1 MHRFTHMLKDLGKAA
16 ASFPL
21 AGTQHPGTPEHAD
34 QCADCAAALRRQRQY
49 LERLRDAAVPA
60 VSDDLTERLL
70 LRTRELAAAP
80 SAPAARTAPFK
91 LAGLAAGGAA
101 MVTAGA
107 VAAGAYMA
115 AGDPPQYAAASFS
128 GESRDTLQSGDS
140 SKAGETGQA
149 ALPLKATGG
158 ATAGD
163 AAGGTP
169 TDALVASL
177 RSRGWACP
185 DLGSMGFHLV
195 SAASKTYA
203 GQAAVELRLSDGRH
217 TATVLEQHTAA
228 GDNAGLQGTAPETAV
243 PVNPLTG
250 HAATE
255 DGFAAVDGPAV
266 AGSGAGNGRL
276 WVKASPPWSAIYQ
289 TARSTFTYVSDLPA
303 NVADDALAVLSA
315 AGGAWGRSGGNH
327 VRVEDGV
334 LEPGVSAAAD
344 SRTSASSAGSEEV
357 TERLQRGLRKLA
369 LQLDYMTGHSDR

>member
-34 QCADCAAALRRQRQY
+34 QCADCAAAFRRQRQY

-80 SAPAARTAPFK
+80 PAPASRTAPFK

-140 SKAGETGQA
+140 AKAGETGQA
-149 ALPLKATGG
+149 GLPLKATGG
-158 ATAGD
+158 APAAD

-185 DLGSMGFHLV
+185 DLGSMGFHVV

-203 GQAAVELRLSDGRH
+203 GQAAVELRLSDGTH

-228 GDNAGLQGTAPETAV
+228 GGNAGLQGTAPDTA

-255 DGFAAVDGPAV
+255 DGFVAVDEPIV
-266 AGSGAGNGRL
+266 AGSGTGDGRL

-315 AGGAWGRSGGNH
+315 ADGAWSRSGGNH
-327 VRVEDGV
+327 VRGEDGV

-344 SRTSASSAGSEEV
+344 FRPSAGSAGSEEV
-357 TERLQRGLRKLA
+357 TERLQRGLRKMA

>member
-34 QCADCAAALRRQRQY
+34 QCADCAVALRRQRQY

-80 SAPAARTAPFK
+80 PAPASRTAPIK

-115 AGDPPQYAAASFS
+115 AGDPPHYAVASFS

-158 ATAGD
+158 ATAG
-163 AAGGTP
+163 GTP
-169 TDALVASL
+169 TDSLVASL

-185 DLGSMGFHLV
+185 DLGSMGFHVV
-195 SAASKTYA
+195 SAASKIYA
-203 GQAAVELRLSDGRH
+203 GRAAVELRLSDGRH

-228 GDNAGLQGTAPETAV
+228 GGNAGLQGTAPDTA

-255 DGFAAVDGPAV
+255 DGFVAVDERAVVGP
-266 AGSGAGNGRL
+266 GAGNGRF
-276 WVKASPPWSAIYQ
+276 WVKASPQWSAIYQ

-315 AGGAWGRSGGNH
+315 AGGAGSRSGGNH
-327 VRVEDGV
+327 VLVEDGI
-334 LEPGVSAAAD
+334 LEPGVSAGAD

>member
-1 MHRFTHMLKDLGKAA
+1 MHRFTHVLKDLGKAA
-16 ASFPL
+16 ASLPL

-80 SAPAARTAPFK
+80 PARAPRAAPFK

-128 GESRDTLQSGDS
+128 GESRDRVQSGDS
-140 SKAGETGQA
+140 AKAGETGQA
-149 ALPLKATGG
+149 ALPLEATGG
-158 ATAGD
+158 APAGN

-169 TDALVASL
+169 ADSHVASL

-185 DLGSMGFHLV
+185 DLASMGFHVV
-195 SAASKTYA
+195 SATSKTYA
-203 GQAAVELRLSDGRH
+203 GRATVELRLSDGRH
-217 TATVLEQHTAA
+217 TATVLEQHTTAA
-228 GDNAGLQGTAPETAV
+228 GDAGLQGTASDTGG

-250 HAATE
+250 HAASE
-255 DGFAAVDGPAV
+255 DGFVAVEEPPVPD
-266 AGSGAGNGRL
+266 SGAGNARL
-276 WVKASPPWSAIYQ
+276 WVKASAPWSAIYQ
-289 TARSTFTYVSDLPA
+289 TGRSTFTYVSDLPA

-315 AGGAWGRSGGNH
+315 ADGAWSRGGGNH
-327 VRVEDGV
+327 VPVEDGAW
-334 LEPGVSAAAD
+334 EPGVSAAAD
-344 SRTSASSAGSEEV
+344 PGSSAGNPGSEEV
-357 TERLQRGLRKLA
+357 TERLQRGLRKIA
-369 LQLDYMTGHSDR
+369 LQLDHMTGHSDR

>member
-1 MHRFTHMLKDLGKAA
+1 MQRFTHMLKDLGKAA

-21 AGTQHPGTPEHAD
+21 AGTQHPGSPEHAD

-80 SAPAARTAPFK
+80 PARASRTAPFK

-140 SKAGETGQA
+140 AKAGETGQA

-158 ATAGD
+158 APAGD

-185 DLGSMGFHLV
+185 DLGSMGFHVV
-195 SAASKTYA
+195 SATSKTYA

-217 TATVLEQHTAA
+217 TATVLEQHTTA
-228 GDNAGLQGTAPETAV
+228 GGNAGLQGTAPDTA

-255 DGFAAVDGPAV
+255 DGFVAVD
-266 AGSGAGNGRL
+266 
-276 WVKASPPWSAIYQ
+276 
-289 TARSTFTYVSDLPA
+289 
-303 NVADDALAVLSA
+303 
-315 AGGAWGRSGGNH
+315 
-327 VRVEDGV
+327 
-334 LEPGVSAAAD
+334 
-344 SRTSASSAGSEEV
+344 
-357 TERLQRGLRKLA
+357 
-369 LQLDYMTGHSDR
+369 

>member
-163 AAGGTP
+163 TAGGTP
-169 TDALVASL
+169 TDSLVASL

-217 TATVLEQHTAA
+217 MATVLEQHTAA
-228 GDNAGLQGTAPETAV
+228 GDNAGLQGTAPDTAV

-357 TERLQRGLRKLA
+357 TERLQRGLRKMV
-369 LQLDYMTGHSDR
+369 LQVDNMTGTSDR